1 MKYIKRNEIL
11 KSKGQTLVPY
21 YSRILAFTIDAVLIC
36 LFYIFL
42 QITMQLLGF
51 QVKSVH
57 LSGFTHINFESEN
70 LTDTAKFII
79 RCLMVS
85 IPTLYFT
92 LTTYYLNGQTFGKK
106 ICRVQV
112 ISIYHA
118 NIPFW
123 HCLERSLGYVAS
135 TLELGLGFIQAMW
148 NHNRMALHDKIAETI
163 VVRKIEQTRV
173 STRRN
178 TKAKVEGRK

>member
-1 MKYIKRNEIL
+1 MNYIRRNEIL
-11 KSKGQTLVPY
+11 KSKGQTLAPY
-21 YSRILAFTIDAVLIC
+21 YSRILSFIVDVILIC
-36 LFYIFL
+36 LFYILL

-51 QVKSVH
+51 QIKNVH
-57 LSGFTHINFESEN
+57 ISGFTHINFESED
-70 LTDTAKFII
+70 LTETTKFII

-92 LTTYYLNGQTFGKK
+92 LTTYFMNGQTFGKK
-106 ICRVQV
+106 ICRIRV

-135 TLELGLGFIQAMW
+135 TLELGLGFIQALW

-163 VVRKIEQTRV
+163 VVRKTEQTQV
-173 STRRN
+173 PKKKTN
-178 TKAKVEGRK
+178 KAKTAGGK